1 MLYGTHVM
9 FLGVYQVS
17 LVNIMI
23 VLRDDFHIGL
33 IIGPRTAVLAEAQP
47 KVNITDRGPI
57 TRPI

>member
-1 MLYGTHVM
+1 M
-9 FLGVYQVS
+9 FLSVYQVS
-17 LVNIMI
+17 LVNIMKLLL
-23 VLRDDFHIGL
+23 LRDDFHIGL